1 MNATQNLRKDLLKQL
16 ESRTIFWKCAD
27 DEGCASGEGVLL
39 DLEHFKSL
47 FQIIHAIAANEG
59 NPNDHCQKLQ
69 KLCDE
74 VVPFESVGP
83 FDIKRDANGVCYLT
97 TSTSGISFSLLN

>member
-1 MNATQNLRKDLLKQL
+1 MSSTQNLKHLLKKF
-16 ESRTIFWKCAD
+16 ESHTIFWKSAD
-27 DEGCASGEGVLL
+27 DEDCASGAGVLL

-47 FQIIHAIAANEG
+47 FQIIYAIAANEG

-74 VVPFESVGP
+74 VVPFECVGT
-83 FDIKRDANGVCYLT
+83 FYIQRDANGVCSLT
-97 TSTSGISFSLLN
+97 ISKSG

>member
-1 MNATQNLRKDLLKQL
+1 MSSTQNLTALFKQF
-16 ESRTIFWKCAD
+16 ERHTIFWKGVD
-27 DEGCASGEGVLL
+27 DENCASGEAVFL

-83 FDIKRDANGVCYLT
+83 LDIQRDVN
-97 TSTSGISFSLLN
+97 